1 MTEKKEIK
9 EDMTLGAALGS
20 GLGSNPL
27 LNSQRQKKQAM
38 KESAKEPAAN
48 SLSKHRVDKL
58 FRMFCFN
65 SLCPRDAVDLNR
77 LKWKDCSGCLLRE
90 IPWERKK
97 GQVEDLCYAIW
108 YEGVLNA

>member
-1 MTEKKEIK
+1 MGKEETQKTTLSTHTYGEQMKITDKNIAKLDSESIGKK
-9 EDMTLGAALGS
+9 
-20 GLGSNPL
+20 
-27 LNSQRQKKQAM
+27 
-38 KESAKEPAAN
+38 PAAN
-48 SLSKHRVDKL
+48 SLSKQRIEKL

-65 SLCPRDAVDLNR
+65 CLCPRDEVDFNR

-108 YEGVLNA
+108 YEGILKDA